1 MCINESFPPSLT
13 TSNQSHPTAETTT
26 MSTQMNGI
34 QAENYIPSFQYD
46 NQTAQESFPPSLTTS
61 NQSHPTA
68 ETTTMS
74 TQMNGIQAENY
85 IPSFQYDNQTA
96 QGQMHHQQMTVHV
109 GNNHSHEMFIP
120 VKQEITS
127 TPNFSRPPQ
136 SKFERFYVSMS
147 APVTPST
154 PRNES
159 PSQTPNTA
167 PPDRKIDNR
176 PAFSSFH
183 SSPYPSQTH
192 RKRRDNTVGFPQD
205 AGPFFTQTQQHYPLY
220 TIDRSTNLKVRINS
234 KVDRGFFLADNDWTC
249 YRRNYFQISSAFS
262 ISGTPHPVNESD
274 VSCLIEVD
282 GQYYAV
288 TQFLLGITARVSNSD
303 KKIELVQHTPK
314 RDKGPQMVPGPKPI
328 RPGGNLNLSS
338 VGTNSNIV
346 TFERIQ
352 FKTATANNGKRRAA
366 QQYYVLM
373 VDLYAQVETGEP
385 YRLATTTSA
394 PLVVRGRSPGHYADN
409 HERYNPIQMHPAFPN
424 DGRHMSFTG
433 PNGTPGM
440 MPGDFNGPF
449 SSPYGQY
456 PPPFQGF
463 PGSLMMATG
472 PPNSTHA
479 PFHPQH
485 PPQHYMVQNMQ
496 ETGDNPNPEM
506 FNNGNIHPNNMEEG
520 NKPFMKIE
528 IPPQSSH
535 IPDHPLTSPAYHSQ
549 EFVEG
554 LHLYHGNHN
563 NGQPANAAATHNGGY
578 HSDSEQHPLTVFSP
592 DGHLFQ
598 VEYAL
603 EAVRKGTCAV
613 GVRGEDCVVL
623 GVEKKSVLKL
633 QDPRT
638 VRKIVML
645 DDHVC
650 MAFAGLS
657 ADARVLVNKARIE
670 CQSHRLTVED
680 PVTVEY
686 ITRYIAGVQQANSI
700 GRSSKTVREFLEK
713 NYKEGLSKDE
723 TIKLAVKSL
732 LEVVQTGAKNIEI
745 AVMTNDAIIKVNN
758 PLTILVLLLLP
769 DLYRLCNFN

>member
-1 MCINESFPPSLT
+1 
-13 TSNQSHPTAETTT
+13 
-26 MSTQMNGI
+26 
-34 QAENYIPSFQYD
+34 
-46 NQTAQESFPPSLTTS
+46 
-61 NQSHPTA
+61 
-68 ETTTMS
+68 MS

-127 TPNFSRPPQ
+127 TPNFPRPPQ

-262 ISGTPHPVNESD
+262 ITGTPHPVNESD

-578 HSDSEQHPLTVFSP
+578 HSDSEQHHIISHQSSSNTQQNNSATSNNNNSASTAISSSSP
-592 DGHLFQ
+592 SS
-598 VEYAL
+598 
-603 EAVRKGTCAV
+603 TN
-613 GVRGEDCVVL
+613 
-623 GVEKKSVLKL
+623 
-633 QDPRT
+633 P
-638 VRKIVML
+638 
-645 DDHVC
+645 
-650 MAFAGLS
+650 S
-657 ADARVLVNKARIE
+657 ASTPATTTA
-670 CQSHRLTVED
+670 T
-680 PVTVEY
+680 
-686 ITRYIAGVQQANSI
+686 
-700 GRSSKTVREFLEK
+700 
-713 NYKEGLSKDE
+713 
-723 TIKLAVKSL
+723 
-732 LEVVQTGAKNIEI
+732 
-745 AVMTNDAIIKVNN
+745 VNN
-758 PLTILVLLLLP
+758 PSTTTTTNSELNDEKTNDTNSNDVGNKNPSKIIDENSNNSTTTPTTELGKSLGQMTM
-769 DLYRLCNFN
+769 DQKSCEQ